1 MAAPRKYPDELRE
14 RATRMAVQSRR
25 DPSTRSG
32 TFRRVGEQLGINPET
47 LRNWV
52 VQAEV
57 DEGHRP
63 GTTTSESQ
71 RLVELE
77 KEVRELRR
85 ANSMAAPIRSRP
97 SLWPENASDGPA
109 GDYLGC
115 P

>member
-1 MAAPRKYPDELRE
+1 M
-14 RATRMAVQSRR
+14 
-25 DPSTRSG
+25 
-32 TFRRVGEQLGINPET
+32 GEQLGINPET

-71 RLVELE
+71 RLVALE

-85 ANSMAAPIRSRP
+85 ANSMADSSGERKE
-97 SLWPENASDGPA
+97 LCE
-109 GDYLGC
+109 LL
-115 P
+115 